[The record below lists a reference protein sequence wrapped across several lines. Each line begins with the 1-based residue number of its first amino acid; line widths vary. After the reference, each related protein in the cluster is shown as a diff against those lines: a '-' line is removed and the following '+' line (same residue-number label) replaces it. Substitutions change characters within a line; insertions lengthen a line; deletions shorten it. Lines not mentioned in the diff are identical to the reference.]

1 MLNYEIAEIL
11 HTLGPYLAGA
21 LAGGICVVIGILI
34 DRAYW
39 KPRIYRYADRE
50 IVKTLEYQD
59 NKIKQLENVITDQ
72 KEIISDY
79 KGHMKIAKKSA
90 LTIIGVVEK

>member
-1 MLNYEIAEIL
+1 MINYEIAEIL
-11 HTLGPYLAGA
+11 HTLGPYLTGA
-21 LAGGICVVIGILI
+21 IAGGIYVVIGILI

-50 IVKTLEYQD
+50 IVKTLEYQE
-59 NKIKQLENVITDQ
+59 NKIKQLEKDIVDKND
-72 KEIISDY
+72 IISDL

>member
-1 MLNYEIAEIL
+1 MGPVMLGYEIAKIL
-11 HTLGPYLAGA
+11 HEFGPYLIAVF
-21 LAGGICVVIGILI
+21 CVVIGILI

-50 IVKTLEYQD
+50 IVKTLEYQK
-59 NKIKQLENVITDQ
+59 NKIEALKAEVMEK

-90 LTIIGVVEK
+90 LTIIGVTEK